1 MLHIFSTFSSLNV
14 LQLWINWEIDLG
26 IFMNVIAVRNLPGSI
41 EMAIAV
47 RNAQCK
53 MCQMPSAGGCPAP
66 PPPQKGPHPHN
77 SMDND
82 ACNLSLE
89 GGGGGS
95 FHKEKD

>member
-66 PPPQKGPHPHN
+66 PPKKKGHTPTIPWI
-77 SMDND
+77 MMPVI
-82 ACNLSLE
+82 LVWR
-89 GGGGGS
+89 GGGS